1 MLPAVRLPP
10 TIVSGGSNEE
20 ILNPSTLAYLR
31 EVTPE
36 NPFQALPI
44 PLPVLRFVEIIR
56 ALDTRGARVY
66 HASDASRR
74 AMRLVREQDEVA
86 GDATLVFSDLPLY
99 DTVRIARMQR
109 SGSTLVAVVGELVSR
124 SEAQLLHLLCGMY
137 RTVRLQS
144 LTVSHADPERLVIAT
159 ELLSR
164 PEFDAPPYEFDM
176 SRFFLTKLDELNSM
190 HGQTRLE
197 LARAPH
203 RDKTAAWVAAF
214 LPENSV

>member
-1 MLPAVRLPP
+1 MLPAVRLP
-10 TIVSGGSNEE
+10 TITSGGTNNE

-31 EVTPE
+31 ETTPE

-56 ALDTRGARVY
+56 ALDTRGARVL
-66 HASDASRR
+66 HASDASRT
-74 AMRLVREQDEVA
+74 AMRLIRPQDEVT
-86 GDATLVFSDLPLY
+86 GDATIVFSDLPFY
-99 DTVRIARMQR
+99 NSVRVARTQR
-109 SGSTLVAVVGELVSR
+109 AGSTLVAVVGELVSR
-124 SEAQLLHLLCGMY
+124 SEAQLLYLLCGMY

-159 ELLSR
+159 DLIHR
-164 PEFDAPPYEFDM
+164 PELDAPPYDFDM

-197 LARAPH
+197 LARAPY
-203 RDKTAAWVAAF
+203 RDKTAAWVATF
-214 LPENSV
+214 LPEDV